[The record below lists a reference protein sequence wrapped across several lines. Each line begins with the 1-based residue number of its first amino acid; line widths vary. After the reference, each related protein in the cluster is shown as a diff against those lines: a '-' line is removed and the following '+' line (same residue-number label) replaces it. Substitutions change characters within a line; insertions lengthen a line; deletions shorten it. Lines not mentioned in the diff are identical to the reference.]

1 LNLHQV
7 EAAGAMRESG
17 LGVKRNQCKEQIE
30 INQGY
35 IRVGGQMADFGVDNR
50 SEFQLALLKVFSAL
64 I

>member
-1 LNLHQV
+1 
-7 EAAGAMRESG
+7 MRESG
-17 LGVKRNQCKEQIE
+17 LGVKRNQCKEKIE

-50 SEFQLALLKVFSAL
+50 SAFQLTLLKVFSAL

>member
-17 LGVKRNQCKEQIE
+17 LGVKRNQCKEKIE

-50 SEFQLALLKVFSAL
+50 SAFQLTLLKVFSAL